1 MVGHYEPPIDYRSWA
16 NFVHLISRKLRW
28 QISAFVGRKKNGE
41 GEKTLPIAW
50 PIGTGFCGRIKSSW
64 PRFKGS
70 VTLSKNT
77 ELKQDGLFFKRLCLI
92 WFGRAFRFSQN
103 ALKTL
108 QKPVPMCIGFPIH
121 YSFLCYLWAT
131 FFSEN
136 AFAHHQR
143 AVIGKLSS
151 TNSPP
156 HQVDGGFP
164 GNCLWHDWQ
173 NFQPDPVTQD
183 VGCDWV
189 GKFCAQVL
197 FGFIFIFCFL
207 KIQTNCNHCGSSKQ
221 FSVVFYAVQVEELM
235 ILTLQVTVYGRAVP
249 SLLSRQEH

>member
-41 GEKTLPIAW
+41 GEKTLLIAW

-64 PRFKGS
+64 PRFKGG

-121 YSFLCYLWAT
+121 HSFLCYLWAT

-156 HQVDGGFP
+156 HQVDGGFSRE
-164 GNCLWHDWQ
+164 L
-173 NFQPDPVTQD
+173 FVTRLTKLPTRPSNT
-183 VGCDWV
+183 GCGVWLS
-189 GKFCAQVL
+189 GKVL
-197 FGFIFIFCFL
+197 CSSSFWFYFFFFAFWR
-207 KIQTNCNHCGSSKQ
+207 SKQ
-221 FSVVFYAVQVEELM
+221 TVTIVEAVNNFLWCFMQFRLRNWRYW
-235 ILTLQVTVYGRAVP
+235 LYK
-249 SLLSRQEH
+249 